1 MVEVLS
7 AIVGSLVTLI
17 TTVSI
22 AWAKIKAIK
31 VAHEEKLME
40 LQTAKEVA
48 LADANAKIK
57 DAEDR
62 RQNEAFDRLSKAF
75 DAQVQLYT
83 DLLSRTQKLEDEY
96 ASLKAEHANCNTALA
111 EVRAELSAM
120 KKG

>member
-1 MVEVLS
+1 MVEILS

-62 RQNEAFDRLSKAF
+62 RQNEAFDRLSTAF
-75 DAQVQLYT
+75 DSQVQLYK
-83 DLLSRTQKLEDEY
+83 DLLNRTQKLEDEHK
-96 ASLKAEHANCNTALA
+96 LCHETLA
-111 EVRAELSAM
+111 ELRLEIAELK